1 MNIVRSGRGLWLALG
16 IGVAL
21 ASGSAW
27 AESPPQVARVDS
39 DGVQRITLV
48 GGSYYFEPEHIVVRV
63 GVPVELQARR
73 EYGLTPHSLVI
84 RSAELGLDI
93 ETQLDTAG
101 KVIRFTP
108 RVPGRVEFYCDERLL
123 FFRSHRERGMVGVL
137 EVVE

>member
-1 MNIVRSGRGLWLALG
+1 MYIVKLGWRLWLTLG

-21 ASGSAW
+21 ATGATW

-48 GGSYYFEPEHIVVRV
+48 GGSYYFEPGHIVVQA
-63 GVPVELQARR
+63 GVPVELKARR

-101 KVIRFTP
+101 KGIRFTP
-108 RVPGRVEFYCDERLL
+108 RVPGRVEFYCDEQLL
-123 FFRSHRERGMVGVL
+123 FFPSHRDKGMVGVL